1 MRSLIRLVLVVAVL
15 LGLPLLTASLWSG
28 PLEHWFATWRESPPP
43 AGWLVVA
50 LVAVLA
56 ADILLPVPSGPVI
69 TLAGGQLGVAL
80 TASAAWLGLMLGGVA
95 AFAVT
100 KRWGPAVAARFAAP
114 EELENLRTTAREHD
128 VWLLLVTRPLPI
140 LAEATVLLCGALDTR
155 WSRMLWTLAVGNAAV
170 ATTFA
175 VLGSQAE
182 EHEWMATALVL
193 SIVVPLAGTW
203 IVRHRIRRRAEM
215 NEGTAGGRGP

>member
-1 MRSLIRLVLVVAVL
+1 MRSLIRLVLVVAIL
-15 LGLPLLTASLWSG
+15 LGLPLLTVSLWSG
-28 PLEHWFATWRESPPP
+28 PLEHWFEAWRQSPPP
-43 AGWLVVA
+43 AGWLVAA

-69 TLAGGQLGVAL
+69 TLAGGQLGIAL
-80 TASAAWLGLMLGGVA
+80 TAASAWVGLMLGGVA

-100 KRWGPAVAARFAAP
+100 KRWGPAVARRLAAP
-114 EELENLRTTAREHD
+114 EELDNLRATAHEHD

-155 WSRMLWTLAVGNAAV
+155 WSRLLWTLSVGNAAV
-170 ATTFA
+170 ATAFA

-182 EHEWMATALVL
+182 EHEWMATAIVL
-193 SIVVPLAGTW
+193 SVVVPLAGTW
-203 IVRHRIRRRAEM
+203 VVRHRLKRRAEV
-215 NEGTAGGRGP
+215 AG